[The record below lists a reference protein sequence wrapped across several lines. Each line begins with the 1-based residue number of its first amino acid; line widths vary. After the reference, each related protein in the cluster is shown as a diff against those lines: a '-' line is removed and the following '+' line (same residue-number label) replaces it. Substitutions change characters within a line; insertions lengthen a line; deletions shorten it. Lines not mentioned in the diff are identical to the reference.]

1 MAREGPHMV
10 SHTGLARS
18 GGHRVFRGDG
28 AMDVKKFRFLFENLL
43 TKGIEP
49 AQKAKEILVYLE
61 GPAFDF
67 YYEKF
72 GRGRCNDS

>member
-1 MAREGPHMV
+1 
-10 SHTGLARS
+10 
-18 GGHRVFRGDG
+18 
-28 AMDVKKFRFLFENLL
+28 MDVKKFRFLFENVL